1 MKMPVLLLAATVF
14 LAKSVSAQQTTELS
28 CKDFRPSAEALERF
42 PNLVG
47 ACESIVDR
55 DGELFGL
62 FRAEIRRVRGNEV
75 TVYLPAT
82 DRTFRTVPKPEMRVL
97 VDGRKMRPRDLDRGD
112 EIRLYLPVNKLSTLN
127 VDEIALLTE
136 SEVLVGVAI
145 EDVEGM
151 RIEAIP
157 GRVQTS
163 AVETVVVVE
172 AIDRETREIKVIDS
186 SGQRYSFVAGDMVRN
201 FDQIQPRDR
210 IVTTYLE
217 SVAVFV
223 TPSDA
228 PELGDAMAVEVAPP
242 GEKPG
247 FAAADTFMVKATI
260 EAINL
265 DDRMALLRSEDGR
278 ARTVKLADNVPL
290 ELVGVGDEVRLRI
303 TEAIAISVRKAPE

>member
-1 MKMPVLLLAATVF
+1 MKMPALLIVAAVF
-14 LAKSVSAQQTTELS
+14 LAAGANAQQTTALS

-42 PNLVG
+42 PNLAG
-47 ACESIVDR
+47 ACEGIVER

-82 DRTFRTVPKPEMRVL
+82 DRTFRTVPDREMRVL

-112 EIRLYLPVNKLSTLN
+112 EIRLYLSVDKLSTPN
-127 VDEIALLTE
+127 VDEVALLTE

-151 RIEAIP
+151 RIEHIP
-157 GRVQTS
+157 GRVITS
-163 AVETVVVVE
+163 AVETVVIVE
-172 AIDRETREIKVIDS
+172 AIDRETREISVIDS
-186 SGQRYSFVAGDMVRN
+186 AGQRYSFVAGDMVRN
-201 FDQIQPRDR
+201 FDQLQPRDR

-223 TPSDA
+223 TPADT
-228 PELGDAMAVEVAPP
+228 PDLGDAMAIEVAPP

-247 FAAADTFMVKATI
+247 FAAADTFVVKAVI
-260 EAINL
+260 EAINV
-265 DDRMALLRSEDGR
+265 DDRIATLRSEDGR

-290 ELVGVGDEVRLRI
+290 ELVSVGDEVRMRI
-303 TEAIAISVRKAPE
+303 TEAIAISVREAPQ